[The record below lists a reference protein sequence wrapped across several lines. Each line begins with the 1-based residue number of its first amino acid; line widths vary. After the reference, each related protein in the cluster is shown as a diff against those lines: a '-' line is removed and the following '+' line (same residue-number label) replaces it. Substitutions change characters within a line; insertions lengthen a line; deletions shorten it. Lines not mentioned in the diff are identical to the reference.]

1 VDGSF
6 DACATAEL
14 AETIGQL
21 HALEAAVHRVL
32 LAALASF
39 DRRYGWEE
47 DGATSAVAWLT
58 GMLGVSWRTASDWL
72 EVAKALED
80 LPATAAAYGEGRL
93 SADQVRALVT
103 FATPESE
110 ADLAQAAAGWSAAH
124 TAAIARRA
132 RPVTPEEADDAQR
145 RRSLRMWW
153 GEDRCLHVR
162 GRLPD
167 AAGAV
172 VVQAV
177 ERIAD
182 QAPPDPATGLFEP
195 YESRCA
201 DALVT
206 MAAGQVSADPD
217 VDRATVVVHADV
229 WLLTGEGAGPA
240 EIDGGPVVAAETAR
254 RLACD
259 GRVQLVVNDG
269 QGRSVGVGRTTRT
282 VPPWL
287 ARLVRRRDGGCRFP
301 GCDRER
307 WIDAHHVVHWGH
319 GQGGRT
325 DLGNLV
331 SLCRV
336 HHRQVHEGG
345 WGIEGEPDGD
355 LNFLRP
361 DGGRLAHRP
370 PVVAEELRGRFLA
383 GVP

>member
-80 LPATAAAYGEGRL
+80 LPAIGAAYGEGRL
-93 SADQVRALVT
+93 SADQVRALVA

-132 RPVTPEEADDAQR
+132 RPVTPEEADDAHR

-229 WLLTGEGAGPA
+229 SLLTGEGAGPA

-259 GRVQLVVNDG
+259 GRWA
-269 QGRSVGVGRTTRT
+269 S
-282 VPPWL
+282 
-287 ARLVRRRDGGCRFP
+287 
-301 GCDRER
+301 
-307 WIDAHHVVHWGH
+307 
-319 GQGGRT
+319 GGRPGRCRRGWPGWCVAVTVAAGSRGATGSGGLMPITSSIGDT
-325 DLGNLV
+325 DRADARISATSCPFAGSTTGRCTRAAGGSRA
-331 SLCRV
+331 SLT
-336 HHRQVHEGG
+336 
-345 WGIEGEPDGD
+345 
-355 LNFLRP
+355 
-361 DGGRLAHRP
+361 AT
-370 PVVAEELRGRFLA
+370 
-383 GVP
+383 